1 MLWLK
6 NLEVFH
12 EIEKT
17 ILTHIR
23 KANFTKSFFIF
34 FNEKPKNYEKNWY
47 QYSQILSSSMYHS
60 YFLERKVIRLNG
72 IRDKQM
78 ANDSAHPG
86 KLKPTK

>member
-12 EIEKT
+12 EIEKI

-23 KANFTKSFFIF
+23 KTNFTKSFFIF
-34 FNEKPKNYEKNWY
+34 SIKNQKSIKKNWY

-60 YFLERKVIRLNG
+60 YFLEQKVIRLND

-78 ANDSAHPG
+78 AKDSALHG

>member
-12 EIEKT
+12 KIEKN
-17 ILTHIR
+17 ILTHI
-23 KANFTKSFFIF
+23 KKTNFTKSFFIF
-34 FNEKPKNYEKNWY
+34 SIKNQKTIPKNWY
-47 QYSQILSSSMYHS
+47 QYSQIFCSSMYHS
-60 YFLERKVIRLNG
+60 YFLERVIRLNG

-78 ANDSAHPG
+78 ANDSALRG